1 LGAAVIEI
9 KNISKTFGNL
19 QVLKEISLT
28 IEDGEAYG
36 LVGPSGVGK
45 STLLNCLAGLD
56 FYESGSIIVD
66 GVYLESLGEK
76 QARLFRKNMGMIF
89 QNFSLVNRK
98 NVYQNIALPM
108 ECWKIPRS
116 DIKKRVYELAE
127 MVGLQD
133 KLKARPSE
141 LSGGQK
147 QRVAIARAL
156 TMNPRY
162 ILSDESTSSLDP
174 SITASILNLLDK
186 IRKETGIT
194 LIMVTHEMPVV
205 QQFCNK
211 MTIMEAGKAVVS
223 GNVRE
228 LFFQKPPALQKLL
241 GLREGEMIPGSGVN
255 LIFELS
261 FDSLLWELG
270 KLLERPYTMVNS
282 DFFEFQNQ
290 KHGNVTININAEDL
304 PVCENY
310 LQSRGIVYRTERRA
324 L

>member
-1 LGAAVIEI
+1 VIEI
-9 KNISKTFGNL
+9 KNINKTFGDL
-19 QVLKEISLT
+19 QVLKNISLT

-56 FYESGSIIVD
+56 SYESGSIIVD
-66 GVYLESLGEK
+66 GVPLESLGEK
-76 QARLFRKNMGMIF
+76 QARLFRKNMGIIF
-89 QNFSLVNRK
+89 QNFSLVSRK

-108 ECWKIPRS
+108 ECWKVPRS
-116 DIKKRVYELAE
+116 QIKKRVYELAE
-127 MVGLQD
+127 MVGLKE
-133 KLKARPSE
+133 KLMARPAE

-156 TMNPRY
+156 TMNPKY

-174 SITASILNLLDK
+174 SITVSILNLLDK
-186 IRKETGIT
+186 IRKEMGIT
-194 LIMVTHEMPVV
+194 IILVTHEMPVV
-205 QQFCNK
+205 QQFCRQ
-211 MTIMEAGKAVVS
+211 MTIMDAGTATVS
-223 GNVRE
+223 GDVRE

-241 GLREGEMIPGSGVN
+241 GINEGETIPKSGVN
-255 LIFELS
+255 VTFGLA
-261 FDSLLWELG
+261 FDTLLWELG
-270 KLLERPYTMVNS
+270 KLMEKPYKIINS

>member
-1 LGAAVIEI
+1 MIEI
-9 KNISKTFGNL
+9 KNINKTFGDL
-19 QVLKEISLT
+19 QVLKNISLT

-56 FYESGSIIVD
+56 SYESGSIIVD
-66 GVYLESLGEK
+66 GVPLESLGEK

-89 QNFSLVNRK
+89 QNFSLVSRK

-108 ECWKIPRS
+108 ECWKVPRS
-116 DIKKRVYELAE
+116 QIKKRVYELAE
-127 MVGLQD
+127 MVGLKE
-133 KLKARPSE
+133 KLIARPAE

-156 TMNPRY
+156 TMNPKY

-174 SITASILNLLDK
+174 SITVSILNLLDK
-186 IRKETGIT
+186 IRKEMGIT
-194 LIMVTHEMPVV
+194 IILVTHEMPVV
-205 QQFCNK
+205 QQFCRQ
-211 MTIMEAGKAVVS
+211 MTIMDAGTATVS
-223 GNVRE
+223 GDVRE

-241 GLREGEMIPGSGVN
+241 GINEGETIPKSGVN
-255 LIFELS
+255 VTFGLA
-261 FDSLLWELG
+261 FDTLLWELG
-270 KLLERPYTMVNS
+270 KLMEKPYKIINS

>member
-1 LGAAVIEI
+1 MIEI
-9 KNISKTFGNL
+9 KNINKTFGDL
-19 QVLKEISLT
+19 QVLKNISLT

-56 FYESGSIIVD
+56 SYESGSIIVD
-66 GVYLESLGEK
+66 GVPLESLGEK

-89 QNFSLVNRK
+89 QNFSLVSRK

-108 ECWKIPRS
+108 ECWKVPRS
-116 DIKKRVYELAE
+116 QIKKRVYELAE
-127 MVGLQD
+127 MVGLKE
-133 KLKARPSE
+133 KLMARPAE

-156 TMNPRY
+156 TMNPKY

-174 SITASILNLLDK
+174 SITVSILNLLDK
-186 IRKETGIT
+186 IRKEMGIT
-194 LIMVTHEMPVV
+194 IILVTHEMPVV
-205 QQFCNK
+205 QQFCRQ
-211 MTIMEAGKAVVS
+211 MTIMDAGTATVS
-223 GNVRE
+223 GDVRE

-241 GLREGEMIPGSGVN
+241 GINEGETIPKSGVN
-255 LIFELS
+255 VTFGLA
-261 FDSLLWELG
+261 FDTLLWELG
-270 KLLERPYTMVNS
+270 KLMEKPYKIINS

>member
-1 LGAAVIEI
+1 MIEI

-19 QVLKEISLT
+19 QVLKDISLT

-66 GVYLESLGEK
+66 GVCLESLGEK
-76 QARLFRKNMGMIF
+76 RARLFRKNMGMIF

-156 TMNPRY
+156 TMNPKY

-241 GLREGEMIPGSGVN
+241 GMKEGEMIPGSGVS

-290 KHGNVTININAEDL
+290 KYGNITININAEDL

-310 LQSRGIVYRTERRA
+310 LKSHGIVYRTERRV

>member
-1 LGAAVIEI
+1 VIEI
-9 KNISKTFGNL
+9 KNINKTFGDL
-19 QVLKEISLT
+19 QVLKNISLT

-56 FYESGSIIVD
+56 SYESGSIIVD
-66 GVYLESLGEK
+66 GVPLESLGEK

-89 QNFSLVNRK
+89 QNFSLVSRK

-108 ECWKIPRS
+108 ECWKVPRS
-116 DIKKRVYELAE
+116 QIKKRVYELAE
-127 MVGLQD
+127 MVGLKE
-133 KLKARPSE
+133 KLMARPAE

-156 TMNPRY
+156 TMNPKY

-174 SITASILNLLDK
+174 SITVSILNLLDK
-186 IRKETGIT
+186 IRKEMGIT
-194 LIMVTHEMPVV
+194 IILVTHEMPVV
-205 QQFCNK
+205 QQFCRQ
-211 MTIMEAGKAVVS
+211 MTIMDAGTATVS
-223 GNVRE
+223 GDVRE

-241 GLREGEMIPGSGVN
+241 GINEGETIPKSGVN
-255 LIFELS
+255 VTFGLA
-261 FDSLLWELG
+261 FDTLLWELG
-270 KLLERPYTMVNS
+270 KLMGKPYKIINS

>member
-1 LGAAVIEI
+1 MIEI
-9 KNISKTFGNL
+9 KNISKTFGDL
-19 QVLKEISLT
+19 QVLKDISLT

-66 GVYLESLGEK
+66 GVCLESLGEK

-108 ECWKIPRS
+108 ECWKIARS
-116 DIKKRVYELAE
+116 NIKKRVYELAE

-156 TMNPRY
+156 TMNPKY

-241 GLREGEMIPGSGVN
+241 GMKEGEMIPGSGVN

-290 KHGNVTININAEDL
+290 KYGNVTININAEDL
-304 PVCENY
+304 LVCENY
-310 LQSRGIVYRTERRA
+310 LKSHGIVYRTERRA

>member
-1 LGAAVIEI
+1 MIEI
-9 KNISKTFGNL
+9 KNICKTFGDL
-19 QVLKEISLT
+19 QVLKNISLT

-66 GVYLESLGEK
+66 GVRLETLGEK

-89 QNFSLVNRK
+89 QNFSLVSRK

-108 ECWKIPRS
+108 ECWKVPKA
-116 DIKKRVYELAE
+116 DIEKRVYELAE
-127 MVGLQD
+127 MVGLKD
-133 KLKARPSE
+133 KLKARPAE

-156 TMNPRY
+156 TMNPKY

-174 SITASILNLLDK
+174 KITASILNLLET
-186 IRKETGIT
+186 IRKEMGIT
-194 LIMVTHEMPVV
+194 IILVTHEMPVV
-205 QQFCNK
+205 QKFCHK
-211 MTIMEAGKAVVS
+211 MTILEAGTAAAS
-223 GNVRE
+223 GDVRE
-228 LFFQKPPALQKLL
+228 LFFQKPPALWKLL
-241 GLREGEMIPGSGVN
+241 GMSTGETIPPSGIN
-255 LIFELS
+255 LTFKLS
-261 FDSLLWELG
+261 FDTLLWELG
-270 KLLERPYTMVNS
+270 KLMEKPYKLVNS

-290 KHGNVTININAEDL
+290 MYGSVTINIDPEAL
-304 PVCENY
+304 PVCEQY
-310 LQSRGIVYRTERRA
+310 LASHGIVYRTERST

>member
-1 LGAAVIEI
+1 VIEI
-9 KNISKTFGNL
+9 KNINKTFGDL
-19 QVLKEISLT
+19 QVLKNISLT

-56 FYESGSIIVD
+56 SYESGSIIVD
-66 GVYLESLGEK
+66 GVPLESLGEK

-89 QNFSLVNRK
+89 QNFSLVSRK

-108 ECWKIPRS
+108 ECWKVPRS
-116 DIKKRVYELAE
+116 QIKKRVYELAE
-127 MVGLQD
+127 MVGLKE
-133 KLKARPSE
+133 KLIARPAE

-156 TMNPRY
+156 TMNPKY

-174 SITASILNLLDK
+174 SITVSILNLLDK
-186 IRKETGIT
+186 IRKEMGIT
-194 LIMVTHEMPVV
+194 IILVTHEMPVV
-205 QQFCNK
+205 QQFCRQ
-211 MTIMEAGKAVVS
+211 MTIMDAGTATVS
-223 GNVRE
+223 GDVRE

-241 GLREGEMIPGSGVN
+241 GINEGETIPKSGVN
-255 LIFELS
+255 VTFGLA
-261 FDSLLWELG
+261 FDTLLWELG
-270 KLLERPYTMVNS
+270 KLMEKPYKIINS

>member
-1 LGAAVIEI
+1 MIEI
-9 KNISKTFGNL
+9 KNINKTFGDL
-19 QVLKEISLT
+19 QVLKNISLT

-56 FYESGSIIVD
+56 SYESGSIIVD
-66 GVYLESLGEK
+66 GVPLESLGEK
-76 QARLFRKNMGMIF
+76 QARLFRKNMGIIF
-89 QNFSLVNRK
+89 QNFSLVSRK

-108 ECWKIPRS
+108 ECWKVPRS
-116 DIKKRVYELAE
+116 QIKKRVYELAE
-127 MVGLQD
+127 MVGLKE
-133 KLKARPSE
+133 KLMARPAE

-156 TMNPRY
+156 TMNPKY

-174 SITASILNLLDK
+174 SITVSILNLLDK
-186 IRKETGIT
+186 IRKEMGIT
-194 LIMVTHEMPVV
+194 IILVTHEMPVV
-205 QQFCNK
+205 QQFCRQ
-211 MTIMEAGKAVVS
+211 MTIMDAGTATVS
-223 GNVRE
+223 GDVRE

-241 GLREGEMIPGSGVN
+241 GINEGETIPKSGVN
-255 LIFELS
+255 VTFGLA
-261 FDSLLWELG
+261 FDTLLWELG
-270 KLLERPYTMVNS
+270 KLMEKPYKIINS

>member
-1 LGAAVIEI
+1 VIEI
-9 KNISKTFGNL
+9 KNINKTFGDL
-19 QVLKEISLT
+19 QVLKNISLT

-56 FYESGSIIVD
+56 SYESGSIIVD
-66 GVYLESLGEK
+66 GVPLESLGEK

-89 QNFSLVNRK
+89 QNFSLVSRK

-108 ECWKIPRS
+108 ECWKVPRS
-116 DIKKRVYELAE
+116 QIKKRVYELAE
-127 MVGLQD
+127 MVGLKE
-133 KLKARPSE
+133 KLMARPAE

-156 TMNPRY
+156 TMNPKY

-174 SITASILNLLDK
+174 SITVSILNLLDK
-186 IRKETGIT
+186 IRKEMGIT
-194 LIMVTHEMPVV
+194 IILVTHEMPVV
-205 QQFCNK
+205 QQFCRQ
-211 MTIMEAGKAVVS
+211 MTIMDAGTATVS
-223 GNVRE
+223 GDVRE

-241 GLREGEMIPGSGVN
+241 GINEGETIPKSGVN
-255 LIFELS
+255 VTFGLA
-261 FDSLLWELG
+261 FDTLLWELG
-270 KLLERPYTMVNS
+270 KLMEKPYKIINS

>member
-1 LGAAVIEI
+1 MIEI
-9 KNISKTFGNL
+9 KNISKTFGDL
-19 QVLKEISLT
+19 QVLKDISLT

-66 GVYLESLGEK
+66 GVCLESLGEK

-116 DIKKRVYELAE
+116 DIRKRVYELAE

-156 TMNPRY
+156 TMNPKY

-241 GLREGEMIPGSGVN
+241 GMKEGEMIPGSGVN

-261 FDSLLWELG
+261 FDSLLWEFG

-290 KHGNVTININAEDL
+290 KYGNVTININAEDL

-310 LQSRGIVYRTERRA
+310 LKSHGIVYRTERRA

>member
-1 LGAAVIEI
+1 VIEI
-9 KNISKTFGNL
+9 KNINKTFGDL
-19 QVLKEISLT
+19 QVLKNISLT

-56 FYESGSIIVD
+56 SYESGSIIVD
-66 GVYLESLGEK
+66 GVPLESLGEK

-89 QNFSLVNRK
+89 QNFSLVSRK

-108 ECWKIPRS
+108 ECWKVPRS
-116 DIKKRVYELAE
+116 QIKKRVYELAE
-127 MVGLQD
+127 MVGLKE
-133 KLKARPSE
+133 KLMARPAE

-156 TMNPRY
+156 TMNPKY

-174 SITASILNLLDK
+174 SITVSILNLLDK
-186 IRKETGIT
+186 IRKEMGIT
-194 LIMVTHEMPVV
+194 IILVTHEMPVV
-205 QQFCNK
+205 QQFCRQ
-211 MTIMEAGKAVVS
+211 MTIMAAGTATVS
-223 GNVRE
+223 GDVRE

-241 GLREGEMIPGSGVN
+241 GINEGETIPKSGVN
-255 LIFELS
+255 VTFGLA
-261 FDSLLWELG
+261 FDTLLWELG
-270 KLLERPYTMVNS
+270 KLMEKPYKIINS